1 MIFSSAGQPI
11 MLFMLIPTL
20 FIALPV
26 HEYFHAL
33 AATRC
38 GDPTPRALGR
48 LTLNPLRHL
57 DPVGAVALLLF
68 GFGWAKPV
76 PVNSR
81 YFRNPKRSMALV
93 AAAGPLSNLA
103 MSLLGALLYLAASR
117 VFNVSVSL
125 GLSRLLSSFFYYL
138 ALFLYVFHLVNLSLC
153 LFNLIPIS
161 PLDGSHILALL
172 LPRRACEWIARHE
185 RSLYIGLMLWLLCG
199 SFAYTALMRIPFIY
213 ESTVLSAIIRV
224 LSVSGLISSLTSR
237 LSALLLH
244 LFSLIPFL

>member
-1 MIFSSAGQPI
+1 MIFSTMGQPI

-33 AATRC
+33 VATRS
-38 GDPTPRALGR
+38 GDPTPRAFGR
-48 LTLNPLRHL
+48 LTINPMRHL
-57 DPVGAVALLLF
+57 DPIGAVALLLF

-76 PVNSR
+76 PINTR

-93 AAAGPLSNLA
+93 AAAGPLSNLV
-103 MSLLGALLYLAASR
+103 MSLLGAIFYLATSRACSAAASI
-117 VFNVSVSL
+117 
-125 GLSRLLSSFFYYL
+125 GLPHLLTSFFYYL
-138 ALFLYVFHLVNLSLC
+138 ALFFYVFHLVNLSLC

-199 SFAYTALMRIPFIY
+199 SFAYTALMRIPLIY
-213 ESTVLSAIIRV
+213 TSPVLSAIVRI

-237 LSALLLH
+237 ISSFLLH